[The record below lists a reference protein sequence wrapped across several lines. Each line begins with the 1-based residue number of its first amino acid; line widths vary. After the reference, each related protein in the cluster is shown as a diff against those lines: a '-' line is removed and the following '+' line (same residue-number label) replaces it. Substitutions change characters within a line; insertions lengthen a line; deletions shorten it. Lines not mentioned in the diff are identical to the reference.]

1 MGDGDTTYALTSD
14 EVVVHGRIKK
24 NEIINNDNEI
34 DTDDDDDDDNDD
46 GASNETERAWF
57 NFFIF
62 VNKASTNVELI
73 KWLILNVYIWMSTDR
88 FWIRFNVCCRVEM
101 LILLLSLENE

>member
-46 GASNETERAWF
+46 GASNETERA
-57 NFFIF
+57 
-62 VNKASTNVELI
+62 
-73 KWLILNVYIWMSTDR
+73 
-88 FWIRFNVCCRVEM
+88 
-101 LILLLSLENE
+101 

>member
-1 MGDGDTTYALTSD
+1 MGDGDTTYALASD

-46 GASNETERAWF
+46 GASNETERA
-57 NFFIF
+57 
-62 VNKASTNVELI
+62 
-73 KWLILNVYIWMSTDR
+73 
-88 FWIRFNVCCRVEM
+88 
-101 LILLLSLENE
+101 